1 MSYMNSRMFIRLN
14 ANPAQRES
22 LARLQA
28 LFAQACNQLGP
39 IVRDTRCWN
48 RVALHHLAYR
58 KLRDS
63 FPELGAQMVCNAIY
77 SVCRSARLIYQAPAS
92 PWCMTKNP
100 EAALPLLQ
108 FAASAPVYF
117 DRHTLNIR
125 QGKLSMFTLDGRMR
139 FELGLAPADET
150 RFIEEKLKEVLL
162 TRDEQGFF
170 LAFSFGDEPESKNQ
184 SVELPE
190 YLIVVDPEPK
200 VLAA

>member
-1 MSYMNSRMFIRLN
+1 MFIRLN

-92 PWCMTKNP
+92 PWCITKNP

>member
-1 MSYMNSRMFIRLN
+1 MIRLN
-14 ANPAQRES
+14 ADTAQRES
-22 LARLQA
+22 LLRLQA
-28 LFAQACNQLGP
+28 LFAQACNVLGP

-48 RVALHHLAYR
+48 RVALHHLTYR
-58 KLRDS
+58 KLRES

-77 SVCRSARLIYQAPAS
+77 SVCRSARLIYQTPTS
-92 PWCMTKNP
+92 PWNVSKNP
-100 EAALPLLQ
+100 DASLPLLQ

-139 FELGLAPADET
+139 FELGLSPADET
-150 RFIEEKLKEVLL
+150 RFVEEKLKEVLL

-170 LAFSFGDEPESKNQ
+170 LMFSFGDVPDEKNQ
-184 SVELPE
+184 SVECPE
-190 YLIVVDPEPK
+190 YLIVTDPEAK

>member
-1 MSYMNSRMFIRLN
+1 MNSRMIIRLN

-22 LARLQA
+22 LGRLQA
-28 LFAQACNQLGP
+28 LFARACNQLGP

-58 KLRDS
+58 QLRDS
-63 FPELGAQMVCNAIY
+63 FPELGSQMVCNAIY
-77 SVCRSARLIYQAPAS
+77 SVCRSARLIYQMPAS
-92 PWCMTKNP
+92 PWCISKNP

-150 RFIEEKLKEVLL
+150 RFMEEKLKEVLL

-170 LAFSFGDEPESKNQ
+170 LAFSFGDEPEAKNQ
-184 SVELPE
+184 SVEFPE
-190 YLIVVDPEPK
+190 YLIVVDQEPK

>member
-1 MSYMNSRMFIRLN
+1 MNSRMFIRLN

-92 PWCMTKNP
+92 PWCITKNP